1 MVIRDVIINP
11 RENPLRG
18 RMATQN
24 ILVNVDWEHP
34 GLPKKRQELNGL
46 RNIKFGLS
54 LLMHPVCGHLLLL

>member
-1 MVIRDVIINP
+1 MT
-11 RENPLRG
+11 
-18 RMATQN
+18 TQN

-54 LLMHPVCGHLLLL
+54 LLMHPGCSHLLLL